1 VGERLGGAQLDPHGL
16 HDAVWVHGGLV
27 GDHALHH
34 LQHRRDQL
42 GLRGQQH
49 AQRNRRRKDPLA
61 HSHVD
66 HGVVHQGRCRLRCPP
81 GPARGAQA
89 APLAAERQQLV
100 VATRPATQRQSEVR
114 QDAALEEGGELLF
127 DKPRR
132 FGASI
137 GLDVGDGAGH
147 MLLDP
152 SVQRGLLGAVA
163 FVGER
168 VAIGR
173 TLGLPGDCLN
183 FCV

>member
-1 VGERLGGAQLDPHGL
+1 
-16 HDAVWVHGGLV
+16 
-27 GDHALHH
+27 
-34 LQHRRDQL
+34 
-42 GLRGQQH
+42 
-49 AQRNRRRKDPLA
+49 
-61 HSHVD
+61 
-66 HGVVHQGRCRLRCPP
+66 
-81 GPARGAQA
+81 
-89 APLAAERQQLV
+89 
-100 VATRPATQRQSEVR
+100 VR

-173 TLGLPGDCLN
+173 TLGLPASGLHDGVPDGRFGATNPRLGMSLMGRQCPVARTARWQQTGR
-183 FCV
+183 FRHASRSSSQAW

>member
-1 VGERLGGAQLDPHGL
+1 
-16 HDAVWVHGGLV
+16 
-27 GDHALHH
+27 
-34 LQHRRDQL
+34 
-42 GLRGQQH
+42 
-49 AQRNRRRKDPLA
+49 
-61 HSHVD
+61 
-66 HGVVHQGRCRLRCPP
+66 
-81 GPARGAQA
+81 
-89 APLAAERQQLV
+89 

-173 TLGLPGDCLN
+173 TLGLPASGLHDGVPDGRFGATNSRLGMSLMGRQCPVARTARWQQTGR
-183 FCV
+183 FRHASRSSSQAW